1 MYNQRTNLPAN
12 QVASQSKR
20 ACALLLLVFLL
31 RAEIVVGKWRAMET
45 QVTSS
50 MSQQKVQQI
59 IQDGKEEQQHQQI
72 LPQATTTRTNEATMK
87 NTKINNENF
96 AGGKDKNNE
105 KKPKLQ
111 EQESIPLDGTVS
123 NSVSSE
129 KGVGGEARE
138 KSPKQ
143 CIEKH
148 ISQLPND
155 KSSKSGKSFSIVTTS
170 TSAELKLVSSS
181 STLSNSS
188 SKERS
193 GDKGKSL
200 LLIQI

>member
-12 QVASQSKR
+12 QVASQSNR

-72 LPQATTTRTNEATMK
+72 LPQATTRTNEATMK
-87 NTKINNENF
+87 NTKINNENL

-105 KKPKLQ
+105 KKPKQQ
-111 EQESIPLDGTVS
+111 EQESIPLGTVS

-129 KGVGGEARE
+129 KGAGGEVRE

-143 CIEKH
+143 CMEKH
-148 ISQLPND
+148 ISQLPTD
-155 KSSKSGKSFSIVTTS
+155 KPSKSSKSFSIVTTS
-170 TSAELKLVSSS
+170 ASAELKLVSSS

-193 GDKGKSL
+193 GDKGKSPF
-200 LLIQI
+200 

>member
-72 LPQATTTRTNEATMK
+72 LPQATTRTNEATMK
-87 NTKINNENF
+87 NTKINNENL

-105 KKPKLQ
+105 KKPKQQ
-111 EQESIPLDGTVS
+111 EQESIPFGTVS

-129 KGVGGEARE
+129 KGAGGEVRE

-143 CIEKH
+143 CMEKH
-148 ISQLPND
+148 ISQLPTD
-155 KSSKSGKSFSIVTTS
+155 KSSKSSKSFSVVTTS
-170 TSAELKLVSSS
+170 TSAELKLVPSS

-200 LLIQI
+200 F